1 MSCPTNQLYQ
11 REDRM
16 HRRGKPARLD
26 TETTGLNIVVTL
38 PSDEEALA
46 LIGRKKEIVDAL
58 KPERVNVTDT
68 PLERIENTGPVK
80 ERIKITGFE
89 IMQSPDPEGDARRRA
104 QLVDLIEKTKQAQ
117 QRNAERLVRE
127 RAYFMWEDAGRPDG
141 RSLEFWL
148 AAEKEFKANLYKML
162 YGQRP

>member
-1 MSCPTNQLYQ
+1 M
-11 REDRM
+11 
-16 HRRGKPARLD
+16 
-26 TETTGLNIVVTL
+26 
-38 PSDEEALA
+38 
-46 LIGRKKEIVDAL
+46 DAL